1 MGDDEEYDPM
11 DISEDGA
18 DRPSEEEEYDPMDIS
33 EDGAGRPSEE
43 VRHGWGSED
52 VRHNI

>member
-18 DRPSEEEEYDPMDIS
+18 DRS
-33 EDGAGRPSEE
+33 SEE